1 MQKQTDRFRV
11 CFWGVRGSYPTSNP
25 ATLKYGGH
33 TSCVEVQTSE
43 HRLIFDG
50 GTGIIPLGKGLLQNG
65 QSPLRLYLF
74 LSHTHHDHIIG
85 LYFFEPLL
93 KATTQLFIFGPD
105 TSQKS
110 LRATLQN
117 AMSSD
122 FFPIGFEEVKA
133 RKEIHSLNGGE
144 TIRLKTGRAKPTIS
158 QGLCLVPPPTNGDL
172 VIATYKSPAHPKHG
186 VLLYRVTYRG
196 KSIVY
201 ATDIEQQN
209 GGYPEV
215 IEFARGADLL
225 IHDAQYLN
233 TEYSSSTDP
242 RIGWGHTTVERA
254 IEVAQKAQVNQLV
267 LFHHEPTHDDATL
280 QDIERKAQLL
290 FPTTVAGYEGMAIE
304 LL

>member
-1 MQKQTDRFRV
+1 MEKPTGNFRV
-11 CFWGVRGSYPTSNP
+11 CFWGVRGSYPTSNS
-25 ATLKYGGH
+25 ATLKFGGH
-33 TSCVEVQTSE
+33 TSCVEVQTGE

-50 GTGIIPLGKGLLQNG
+50 GTGIIPLGKGLLQSG
-65 QSPLRLYLF
+65 RSPLQLYLF

-93 KATTQLFIFGPD
+93 KPTTQLFIFGPD
-105 TSQKS
+105 TARKS

-144 TIRLKTGRAKPTIS
+144 TIRLKSGKVKPSIS
-158 QGLCLVPPPTNGDL
+158 QDASARLRNGD
-172 VIATYKSPAHPKHG
+172 VTVTTHKSPAHPKHG
-186 VLLYRVTYRG
+186 VLLYRVSYRD

-215 IEFARGADLL
+215 IEFVRGADLL
-225 IHDAQYLN
+225 IHDAQYLHC
-233 TEYSSSTDP
+233 EYASPTDS

-254 IEVAQKAQVNQLV
+254 VQVAQKAEVKRLV
-267 LFHHEPTHDDATL
+267 LFHHEPTHDDTTL
-280 QDIERKAQLL
+280 QQIEQKAQLL
-290 FPTTVAGYEGMAIE
+290 LPATVAAYEGMTID

>member
-1 MQKQTDRFRV
+1 MEKQTGDFRV
-11 CFWGVRGSYPTSNP
+11 CFWGVRGSYPTSDS

-33 TSCVEVQTSE
+33 TSCVEVQAGK

-65 QSPLRLYLF
+65 SSPLQLYLF

-105 TSQKS
+105 TSQKT

-144 TIRLKTGRAKPTIS
+144 TIRLKSGRIKPSIAQDS
-158 QGLCLVPPPTNGDL
+158 ALPPSTNGD
-172 VIATYKSPAHPKHG
+172 VTITTYKSPAHPKHG
-186 VLLYRVTYRG
+186 VLLYRVHYRG

-201 ATDIEQQN
+201 ATDIEQQK

-215 IEFARGADLL
+215 IEFVRGANLL

-233 TEYSSSTDP
+233 SEYSSPTDP

-254 IEVAQKAQVNQLV
+254 VEVARKAQVGRLV
-267 LFHHEPTHDDATL
+267 LFHHEPTHDDAALHT
-280 QDIERKAQLL
+280 IEKKAQRLL
-290 FPTTVAGYEGMAIE
+290 PATLAAYEGMTID

>member
-1 MQKQTDRFRV
+1 M
-11 CFWGVRGSYPTSNP
+11 CFWGVRGSYPTSNS
-25 ATLKYGGH
+25 ATLKFGGH
-33 TSCVEVQTSE
+33 TSCVEVQTGE

-50 GTGIIPLGKGLLQNG
+50 GTGIIPLGKGLLQSG
-65 QSPLRLYLF
+65 RSPLQLYLF

-93 KATTQLFIFGPD
+93 KPTTQLFIFGPD
-105 TSQKS
+105 TARKS

-144 TIRLKTGRAKPTIS
+144 TIRLKSGKVKPSIS
-158 QGLCLVPPPTNGDL
+158 QDASARLRNGD
-172 VIATYKSPAHPKHG
+172 VTVTTHKSPAHPKHG
-186 VLLYRVTYRG
+186 VLLYRVSYRD

-215 IEFARGADLL
+215 IEFVRGADLL
-225 IHDAQYLN
+225 IHDAQYLHC
-233 TEYSSSTDP
+233 EYASPTDS

-254 IEVAQKAQVNQLV
+254 VQVAQKAEVKRLV
-267 LFHHEPTHDDATL
+267 LFHHEPTHDDTTL
-280 QDIERKAQLL
+280 QQIEQKAQLL
-290 FPTTVAGYEGMAIE
+290 LPATVAAYEGMTID